1 MSDLTPQRAR
11 AVIRRQRVLLVILVV
26 ALVVCVAGV
35 VAARYVKSPAQQ
47 AAQQA
52 PPPASVVT
60 SPVVSQVL
68 TQAVTVRGSVDV
80 SSSLDVVNRLQV
92 SPAIVTRLPVGVG
105 SQVDTGTVIAEI
117 SGQPVFVMTG
127 AVPAYRD
134 MAPGDKGTD
143 VEQLQR
149 SLQAMNLLRTTTVGT
164 YDSATAQAAGKLFTG
179 NGYANPGLMP
189 LGTVVFVPALPAT
202 VGSVA
207 TQVGA
212 DAGDPGLMTL
222 DSGDPVV
229 HATIPAGQETG
240 VATGQSVT
248 IRDEVNRRDGAGTVD
263 SIGQFTPQQTD
274 SSGVPSAPGFPV
286 TVTVTSGVDASWVG
300 ASVAV
305 TITMASTPAEV
316 LSVPVA
322 AVQTAQDGHTYV
334 TVSDTSGTHDIQV
347 TTGMIAQGVVEVTA
361 ATDGALQA
369 GDQVVVG

>member
-35 VAARYVKSPAQQ
+35 VAARYVKSPSQQ
-47 AAQQA
+47 AAEQS

-60 SPVVSQVL
+60 SEVVSQVL

-80 SSSLDVVNRLQV
+80 SSSLDVVNRLQA

-105 SQVDTGTVIAEI
+105 SQVDTGTVIVEI
-117 SGQPVFVMTG
+117 SGQPVFVIAG
-127 AVPAYRD
+127 VVPAYRD
-134 MAPGDKGTD
+134 LVPGAKGTD

-149 SLQAMNLLRTTTVGT
+149 GLQAMNLLRTTTAGT
-164 YDSATAQAAGKLFTG
+164 YDSATAQAVGKLFTA
-179 NGYANPGLMP
+179 NGYADPGVMP
-189 LGTVVFVPALPAT
+189 LGTVVFVPSLPAT

-207 TQVGA
+207 AQVGS
-212 DAGDPGLMTL
+212 DAGNTALMTL

-229 HATIPAGQETG
+229 HATIPAGQESG
-240 VATGQSVT
+240 VAAGQSVT
-248 IRDEVNRRDGAGTVD
+248 VRDEVNRRDGAGTVD
-263 SIGQFTPQQTD
+263 SVGQFAPQSTD

-322 AVQTAQDGHTYV
+322 AIQTTQDGHTYV
-334 TVSDTSGTHDIQV
+334 TVSAASGTHDVQV

-361 ATDGALQA
+361 TADGTLQA